1 MKDTEKRIG
10 MADLYG
16 TTATVAFWPPDDE
29 DDTATITLR
38 LGVGQC
44 RAEGFPTVEAA
55 RQLAAALL
63 DAADQMDKAEQEA
76 EA

>member
-16 TTATVAFWPPDDE
+16 TTATVSFWPPDDE
-29 DDTATITLR
+29 DDTPTIALR

-63 DAADQMDKAEQEA
+63 DAADQMDQAESEA
-76 EA
+76 NA